1 MNSFLED
8 LAFADD
14 ICLLS
19 SNVNIM
25 QNKTTKLNEVAQSI
39 SLNINEKKT
48 KVMTV
53 NSNTAQPVKIRNNI
67 IEEVE
72 DFKYLGSMLSNTNG
86 TARDIKARIS
96 KARNA
101 FCQLQSI
108 WRSGSISMN
117 TKLKIYNS
125 NVKSVLL
132 YGAECWRIIQTDM
145 GKKLSSFHNTC
156 LRKICKIYWPKKIS
170 NKDLYLKTKQSC
182 MEIKRRWCWI
192 GHVLQKGEDITKIAL
207 RWTPDG
213 KRKRGRS
220 KETWRRMVEQEMKDI
235 GKTWGEIEKK
245 AKDRQLWRQLVEA
258 LCADK
263 HEDDK

>member
-19 SNVNIM
+19 SNVNNM
-25 QNKTTKLNEVAQSI
+25 QNKTTKLNEAAQSI
-39 SLNINEKKT
+39 DLNINEKKT

-53 NSNTAQPVKIRNNI
+53 NSNTAQTVKIGNNI

-145 GKKLSSFHNTC
+145 EKLSSFHNTC

-170 NKDLYLKTKQSC
+170 NKDLYLKTKQC
-182 MEIKRRWCWI
+182 CMEMEIKRR
-192 GHVLQKGEDITKIAL
+192 
-207 RWTPDG
+207 RW
-213 KRKRGRS
+213 R
-220 KETWRRMVEQEMKDI
+220 
-235 GKTWGEIEKK
+235 
-245 AKDRQLWRQLVEA
+245 
-258 LCADK
+258 
-263 HEDDK
+263 